1 MEVAAMCRIGIFVI
15 VVLSSVPLF
24 ALSAVDLAVTQKIV
38 PDALAPFSSSI
49 LIDVTNVG
57 ATESG
62 PVILTVDLTGSGR
75 LDPAFLFNVDTWTCS
90 FASLSGP
97 ITSASCSLIDRL
109 KSGSSAILRLS
120 VAGDSAGQFQSCARV
135 RNAGS
140 SGVFDPNPSDNEDCS
155 CGNLKSCR
163 NVKIVLNTGFDED
176 RKLAVG
182 SPDIDW
188 KLVSAPAS
196 VGQRVSL
203 PSDAVVR
210 GVHSGYTSAADA
222 EWIGPELVDQEAH
235 GFYVYQ
241 FDFGIPSGVEN
252 RACSLDL
259 QFAVDNTVTFT
270 LDGAPIPAA
279 PVATETG
286 AFTTL
291 HSVAYLF
298 PGTAGTH
305 VLLATVGNGLAP
317 QNGTGSSPTGLLVR
331 GAVQCFCPLL
341 LPYFEPLSASGR
353 ERQ

>member
-1 MEVAAMCRIGIFVI
+1 MFRIRIFALI
-15 VVLSSVPLF
+15 LLSAVPLF
-24 ALSAVDLAVTQKIV
+24 ALSTVDLAVTQRIV
-38 PDALAPFSSSI
+38 PDVLAPFSSAI

-62 PVILTVDLTGSGR
+62 PVILTVDLTGGGR
-75 LDPAFLFNVDTWTCS
+75 LDPAFLFNTDRWTCS
-90 FASLSGP
+90 FAPLSGP
-97 ITSASCSLIDRL
+97 TTSASCLLTGRL

-120 VAGDSAGQFQSCARV
+120 VTGDSASQFQTCARV
-135 RNAGS
+135 RNGGS
-140 SGVFDPNPSDNEDCS
+140 SGVFDPNPADNEDCS

-163 NVKIVLNTGFDED
+163 NVTIALNTGADEN
-176 RKLAVG
+176 RKLTVG

-196 VGQRVSL
+196 VAKRISL
-203 PSDAVVR
+203 PTDAVVR
-210 GVHSGYTSAADA
+210 GAFPGYTSAQDA

-235 GFYVYQ
+235 GFYVYE
-241 FDFGIPSGVEN
+241 FDFGIPNGVEN
-252 RACSLDL
+252 RTCSLDL
-259 QFAVDNTVTFT
+259 QFAVDNSVTFM

-279 PVATETG
+279 PVATESA

-298 PGTAGTH
+298 SGTAGTH
-305 VLLATVGNGLAP
+305 VLRATVGNGLAP
-317 QNGTGSSPTGLLVR
+317 QDGIGTSPTGLLVR

-341 LPYFEPLSASGR
+341 LPYFEPLSTPGR